1 VLWQKFLHGF
11 ENPDL
16 IFFEGDTVGET
27 WGNILIKDDYNIQA
41 EDQSSGLQ
49 QLGHSTPKQKQLRPK
64 GLNKLRD
71 NKKEGLNRSVQ
82 KGRAEQMGGEN

>member
-1 VLWQKFLHGF
+1 MVLKTQTWFF
-11 ENPDL
+11 FWRRYSRENL
-16 IFFEGDTVGET
+16 Y

-82 KGRAEQMGGEN
+82 KGWAEQMGGEN